1 MKAILLA
8 AGFGTRLRPLTNTI
22 PKCLVPIKGKPLL
35 EIWIEKLSNVGIDS
49 FLINTHYLSNQVF
62 NFINKSAFK
71 NKCILVNEEKLLG
84 TAGTLLSN
92 FNFIGNDE
100 CLLIHSDNYCL
111 EDFTQFLIAHKE
123 RPRNCLMTMM
133 TFQTDTPKSC
143 GIVEVNDQNILV
155 GFHEKVDNP
164 PGNLANCAIYILSP
178 EIVKDI
184 LIKHSQAVDFS
195 RDIIP
200 NYLGQ
205 IYTYQTFYK
214 FFDIGTPE
222 NYSIANNE

>member
-8 AGFGTRLRPLTNTI
+8 AGFGTRLRPLTDTI
-22 PKCLVPIKGKPLL
+22 PKCLVSIKGKPLL
-35 EIWIEKLSNVGIDS
+35 EIWLEKLSNVGIDS

-62 NFINKSAFK
+62 NFINKSTFK
-71 NKCILVNEEKLLG
+71 NKCLLINEEKLLG

-111 EDFTQFLIAHKE
+111 EDLTQFLIAHKK
-123 RPRNCLMTMM
+123 RPRNCLITMM

-178 EIVKDI
+178 EILKDI
-184 LIKHSQAVDFS
+184 LINHSQAVDFS
-195 RDIIP
+195 KDIIP

-222 NYSIANNE
+222 NYLLANNE